1 MLLGKGFQKVI
12 DLPISILSDLDVYI
26 SFTDWNIYFKVLLC
40 TRRIKQWGPECR
52 QHSTNHVISN

>member
-1 MLLGKGFQKVI
+1 MFLGKEFQKLI
-12 DLPISILSDLDVYI
+12 DLSISILSDLDVYI

-40 TRRIKQWGPECR
+40 IWRIKQWGPESR